1 MSNVPENVDP
11 DTGEVKEGV
20 TATVDFHD
28 GRGPV
33 NMDDTEEMEAGAT
46 EFMGKTLQLTLF
58 EGHKVDLLELKLK
71 GASIGGAVITPDV
84 KVPRYHEVRY
94 FIVEAKVCR
103 ITHHDKILGEDEL
116 LKKTA
121 VFEIEAI
128 AEADE
133 FTAMRMLKKDGE

>member
-1 MSNVPENVDP
+1 MALNKE
-11 DTGEVKEGV
+11 TGEITEDHDVTIKLGDREVHTTVEGLEQ
-20 TATVDFHD
+20 AADSLNH
-28 GRGPV
+28 
-33 NMDDTEEMEAGAT
+33 N
-46 EFMGKTLQLTLF
+46 QLTLF
-58 EGHKVDLLELKLK
+58 EGHRVDLLELKLK
-71 GASIGGAVITPDV
+71 GASIGGAVITPDI